1 MPATLAS
8 SCRRALAA
16 ALVLAA
22 AGCTSGPQL
31 AAQWT
36 DPQLGNQ
43 SAFLRKSRVL
53 VACDVADLT
62 VRQLCQDR
70 VAAEIAARG
79 ATPVFPGPDTL
90 IATDRSI
97 DGQLLAA
104 ARSADAKALMV
115 LTLTPAVTDVSQG
128 FQVGIG
134 GFGYGSKGGGVGVGV
149 SAPVGG
155 GRVTMG
161 YAANGRVTD
170 VGSGK
175 LVFSASASTSPS
187 SDLDLQLSELSK
199 TVFGAADRSGLF

>member
-1 MPATLAS
+1 MAATLRS
-8 SCRRALAA
+8 SLARGLAA
-16 ALVLAA
+16 AFVLAA
-22 AGCTSGPQL
+22 AGCASGPQL

-36 DPQLGNQ
+36 DPQLGTQ
-43 SAFLRKSRVL
+43 SAFLRASRVL

-62 VRQLCQDR
+62 VRQICQDR
-70 VAAEIAARG
+70 VAAEISARG

-104 ARSADAKALMV
+104 AKGANAKALMV
-115 LTLTPAVTDVSQG
+115 LTLTPAVTEVSQG
-128 FQVGIG
+128 FQIGIG
-134 GFGYGSKGGGVGVGV
+134 GFGYGGGGGGVGVGV

-161 YAANGRVTD
+161 YAATGRVTD

-187 SDLDLQLSELSK
+187 SDLDMQLSELSK
-199 TVFGAADRSGLF
+199 TVFGAADKSGLF

>member
-1 MPATLAS
+1 MAAALLPPS
-8 SCRRALAA
+8 RRALAA
-16 ALVLAA
+16 VLVLAA
-22 AGCTSGPQL
+22 CGCTSSPQL

-36 DPQLGNQ
+36 DPQLGPQ
-43 SAFLRKSRVL
+43 SAFLRGSRVL

-70 VAAEIAARG
+70 LAAEVSARG
-79 ATPVFPGPDTL
+79 ATPVFPGPETA

-115 LTLTPAVTDVSQG
+115 LTLTPAVTDVSPG
-128 FQVGIG
+128 FSVGIG
-134 GFGYGSKGGGVGVGV
+134 GFGYSRSSSVGVGV
-149 SAPVGG
+149 TAPVGG

-170 VGSGK
+170 VGSGR
-175 LVFSASASTSPS
+175 LVWSASASTSPS
-187 SDLDLQLSELSK
+187 SDLQAQLDSLSK
-199 TVFGAADRSGLF
+199 TVFGAADKSGLF

>member
-1 MPATLAS
+1 MPATFAS
-8 SCRRALAA
+8 SCRRALVA
-16 ALVLAA
+16 ALVLAVA
-22 AGCTSGPQL
+22 ACTSGPQL

-128 FQVGIG
+128 FQVGIC

>member
-104 ARSADAKALMV
+104 ARNADAKALMV

-128 FQVGIG
+128 FQIGIG
-134 GFGYGSKGGGVGVGV
+134 GFGYGSKGGGAGVGV

>member
-1 MPATLAS
+1 
-8 SCRRALAA
+8 
-16 ALVLAA
+16 
-22 AGCTSGPQL
+22 
-31 AAQWT
+31 
-36 DPQLGNQ
+36 
-43 SAFLRKSRVL
+43 
-53 VACDVADLT
+53 
-62 VRQLCQDR
+62 
-70 VAAEIAARG
+70 
-79 ATPVFPGPDTL
+79 
-90 IATDRSI
+90 
-97 DGQLLAA
+97 
-104 ARSADAKALMV
+104 MV